1 LHVGSPGV
9 APRHPPQTPSDRPDE
24 LR

>member
-1 LHVGSPGV
+1 LHVGSPGA